1 MYQGRLN
8 RRTSE
13 MGGVITVVKG
23 KGVECEKCTDGIMK
37 ILHTICLKR
46 ACCFVLSFIL
56 VTLRRGRWR
65 KTLLHDTAAND
76 TTSYTNSRSTFYL
89 SP

>member
-37 ILHTICLKR
+37 ILHTICLKHGARLFCMTLQPTTQHPTPIR
-46 ACCFVLSFIL
+46 AP
-56 VTLRRGRWR
+56 
-65 KTLLHDTAAND
+65 
-76 TTSYTNSRSTFYL
+76 RSICPL
-89 SP
+89 SPFPRWCTQQHCSTSA